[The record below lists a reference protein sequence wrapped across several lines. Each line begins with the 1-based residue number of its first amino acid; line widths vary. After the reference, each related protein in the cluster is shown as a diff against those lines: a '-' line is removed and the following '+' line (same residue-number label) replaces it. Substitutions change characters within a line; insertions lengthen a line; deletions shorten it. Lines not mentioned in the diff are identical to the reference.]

1 MTWKVNNDR
10 IQASTQNTELTSQLF
25 RIMRRKKECDIEELV
40 EECGSYQLGAGVT
53 GSCSSNRTG
62 ELRVV
67 YKQGGDHAIRLPPI
81 Q

>member
-1 MTWKVNNDR
+1 
-10 IQASTQNTELTSQLF
+10 
-25 RIMRRKKECDIEELV
+25 MRRKKECDIEELV